1 MIAHDDTGNITDAPV
16 TSSGLSVDRVLCP
29 PTRAHAFEV
38 RRKNL
43 NHLAR
48 GAVVFVITVAGGVPQ
63 SNFSRRKITLRYA
76 ASLPQGLTTGQANV
90 RGKVLQYNA
99 YKLPDG
105 TINVGP
111 ITVH

>member
-1 MIAHDDTGNITDAPV
+1 LVVPDGWFLNPVKVEWSNRRKDWPWLIAHDDTGNITDAPV

-63 SNFSRRKITLRYA
+63 SNFSR
-76 ASLPQGLTTGQANV
+76 
-90 RGKVLQYNA
+90 
-99 YKLPDG
+99 
-105 TINVGP
+105 
-111 ITVH
+111 